1 MIILGALITL
11 GAAVAFLVVGALTL
25 FGGANATQRQL
36 IPGFQP
42 DRPSLATRAL
52 ALLSVWGPV
61 VLTALLCLLAAIK
74 MLQVAAASVIQ

>member
-11 GAAVAFLVVGALTL
+11 GAAVAFLAVGGLTL

-36 IPGFQP
+36 IPGFRP
-42 DRPSLATRAL
+42 DRPSLAARAL

-74 MLQVAAASVIQ
+74 MLQVVVASVIQ